1 MNNIKCPL
9 CGSENIKL
17 EENINSFARV
27 KYEGGKSK
35 RIFLSDVENYYCFD
49 CKNKWSVK
57 K

>member
-1 MNNIKCPL
+1 MNNIKCSL

-27 KYEGGKSK
+27 KHEGEKSK
-35 RIFLSDVENYYCFD
+35 RIVLSDVENYFCFD